1 MKETGTMEIILASGS
16 PRRRELLER
25 MGIREFTVIS
35 PDADES
41 LKEGLTPAEQVERLS
56 RLKAEAVAARA
67 GADALIIAADTV
79 VALDGAILG
88 KPADKEEAFQML
100 SALSGVRHQV
110 YTGVTVTRN
119 GKTLTRHQVTS
130 VEFRTLET
138 EEVELYIATG
148 ECMDK
153 AGAYGI
159 QGYGALLVEGI
170 HGDYYNVVGLPV
182 ACLSR
187 MLKEFGVDCLKLTA
201 RSYWKEGKHLP

>member
-1 MKETGTMEIILASGS
+1 MKENGTMEIILASGS

-25 MGIREFTVIS
+25 MGVREFTVMS

-41 LKEGLTPAEQVERLS
+41 LEEGLPPAEQVERLS
-56 RLKAEAVAARA
+56 RRKAEAVAAQA

-88 KPADKEEAFQML
+88 KPADEEEAFRML

-119 GKTLTRHQVTS
+119 GKTLTRHEVTS
-130 VEFRTLET
+130 VDFRALEA

-153 AGAYGI
+153 AGSYGI
-159 QGYGALLVEGI
+159 QGYGALLIEGI
-170 HGDYYNVVGLPV
+170 NGDYYNVVGLPV
-182 ACLSR
+182 VCLAR
-187 MLKEFGVDCLKLTA
+187 MLKEFGVDCLKLAA
-201 RSYWKEGKHLP
+201 R

>member
-1 MKETGTMEIILASGS
+1 MKENDTMEIILASGS

-25 MGIREFTVIS
+25 MGVREFTVVS

-41 LKEGLTPAEQVERLS
+41 LEEGLPPAEQVERLS
-56 RLKAEAVAARA
+56 RRKAEAVAAQVE
-67 GADALIIAADTV
+67 ADALVIAADTV

-88 KPADKEEAFQML
+88 KPADEEEAFRML

-110 YTGVTVTRN
+110 YTGVTVTQN
-119 GKTLTRHQVTS
+119 GKTLTGHEVTS
-130 VEFRTLET
+130 VDVRPLEA

-159 QGYGALLVEGI
+159 QGYGALLIEGI
-170 HGDYYNVVGLPV
+170 NGDYYNVMGLPV
-182 ACLSR
+182 VRLSR
-187 MLKEFGVDCLKLTA
+187 MLKEFGVDCLKLAA
-201 RSYWKEGKHLP
+201 R